1 MNTPAIESPAAG
13 RRSVAV
19 SVWDLLLALALALL
33 GFFLPF
39 STAGVAIAEVMLLL
53 LILVRPRSLAEP
65 APWQEPVMACGL
77 LLLAYIAIHTLVVSG
92 AGRHSIQTINGY
104 QELLVAPL
112 LLALLQRARDRA
124 ILFWSIVAGSM
135 LLASLYWASLVA
147 PWIRVEIVGER
158 RISAGFTMALCA
170 YLLVLRAED
179 HVHPWRLRLLAAFF
193 VASVLFAINSRTGHL
208 LVLLLA
214 GCVAWL
220 HTPRRWRIAA
230 AIAVPAALLLVALS
244 SPAVRDRVQETLAG
258 SQPIRPN
265 GEFTSTTTR
274 LGLMHITA
282 ELSRRYAL
290 TGAGFANYAAVHEQA
305 GRALYPELAA
315 SPLGAEAL
323 WLRSS
328 NPHDEY
334 VMQLVGGGIVA
345 LLLFVAWLGLTLRRA
360 LQAPPPTRGMLA
372 GMALAFA
379 VGCAFNSLLLDF
391 TEGHVYVALLAWA
404 MAETRKRRRAP
415 DAVQRILV
423 VVTRQIGDVLLT
435 TPLLRAARARWPDAQ
450 VDVLAFAGTAG
461 MLRGNP
467 DVNLLLEFPAR
478 LGWHGLRTLLR
489 RVWRRYDLALVA
501 DPGDRAH
508 LIGWIAAPVRSGIV
522 PARAGSNWLK
532 RLLLDHAVVSA
543 GDFGTLHVTAEKQ
556 ALLAPWQATGS
567 APTPQVVPPSAT
579 PLPPAIAQQVQA
591 AAIVVHAPSMWPYK
605 QWPIEHFEALVG
617 ALLARGR
624 QVVLTGSDSVRDQE
638 CIAPLRTLAPA
649 PQLLD
654 LSGRLDFNELAAL
667 FQRAALYIGPDTSVS
682 HLAAATGVPVIA
694 IFGPTNP
701 QRWAPWPA
709 KADAQALFAR
719 SVAAQQVGN
728 VTLVQGTQDCV
739 PCGRAGC
746 EDHRQSRSDCLQ
758 SITPAQVLAQVE
770 RILSNG

>member
-1 MNTPAIESPAAG
+1 MKEPSVECRPAG

-19 SVWDLLLALALALL
+19 SVWDLVLSVALALL

-39 STAGVAIAEVMLLL
+39 STAGVAIAETMLLL
-53 LILVRPRSLAEP
+53 LILVRPRSLAGP
-65 APWQEPVMACGL
+65 APWREPVMACGL
-77 LLLAYIAIHTLVVSG
+77 VLLAYIAVHTLVVSG
-92 AGRHSIQTINGY
+92 PSRHSVQTINGY
-104 QELLVAPL
+104 QELLIAPM
-112 LLALLQRARDRA
+112 LLALLQRARDRT
-124 ILFWSIVAGSM
+124 LLWWGIVAGSF
-135 LLASLYWASLVA
+135 LVAVLYWAALVA
-147 PWIRVEIVGER
+147 PWVRIEIIGER
-158 RISAGFTMALCA
+158 RISAGFAMALCA
-170 YLLVLRAED
+170 YVLVLRAEGD
-179 HVHPWRLRLLAAFF
+179 ARPWRLRLLAAFF
-193 VASVLFAINSRTGHL
+193 VATVLFAIDSRTGHV

-220 HTPRRWRIAA
+220 HTPRRWRVAA
-230 AIAVPAALLLVALS
+230 ALAVPAALLLVALG
-244 SPAVRDRVQETLAG
+244 SPAVRGRVQETLAG
-258 SQPIRPN
+258 AQPIRAN

-290 TGAGFANYAAVHEQA
+290 AGAGYANYAAVHAQA
-305 GRALYPELAA
+305 ARKLYPELVN

-334 VMQLVGGGIVA
+334 VMQLVGGGVLA
-345 LLLFVAWLGLTLRRA
+345 LLLFLAWLGLTLRRA
-360 LQAPPPTRGMLA
+360 LQAPPPVRGMLA

-379 VGCAFNSLLLDF
+379 VGCVFNSLLLDF
-391 TEGHVYVALLAWA
+391 TEGHIYVALMAWA
-404 MAETRKRRRAP
+404 MAETRRGQRAP
-415 DAVQRILV
+415 DDIQRILV

-435 TPLLRAARARWPDAQ
+435 TPLLRAARARWPGAQ

-467 DVNLLLEFPAR
+467 DVHLLLEFPPR
-478 LGWHGLRTLLR
+478 LGWSGLRALLR
-489 RVWRRYDLALVA
+489 RVWRRYDLALIA

-508 LIGWIAAPVRSGIV
+508 LIGWIAAPIRSGIV
-522 PARAGSNWLK
+522 PAAGRSNWLK
-532 RLLLDHAVVSA
+532 RLVLDHSVVSA
-543 GDFGTLHVTAEKQ
+543 GDLGGLHVTAEKQ
-556 ALLAPWQATGS
+556 ALLAPWQTMATD
-567 APTPQVVPPSAT
+567 PTPQVVPPPPA
-579 PLPPAIAQQVQA
+579 PLPPAIAGQLQPG
-591 AAIVVHAPSMWPYK
+591 AIVVHAPSMWPYK
-605 QWPIEHFEALVG
+605 QWPIEHFGALVG

-624 QVVLTGSDSVRDQE
+624 QVVLTGSDSARDQE
-638 CIAPLRTLAPA
+638 CIAPLRALAPA

-719 SVAAQQVGN
+719 SMAAQQVGN
-728 VTLVQGTQDCV
+728 VTLVQGTQHCV

-746 EDHRQSRSDCLQ
+746 EDHRQSRSDCLA
-758 SITPAQVLAQVE
+758 SITPAQVLVQVD
-770 RILSNG
+770 RILGNS